1 MTTVGYEILRRD
13 LVCQEPGRY
22 LGWPSVAVRGN
33 GELVVVFSGRRDEHI
48 CPFGV
53 TELVRSQDQ
62 GRTWSE
68 PELVNDTPLDDRD
81 PGIIETPRGA
91 LLISWFTSVAF
102 VEWAERLKDAPGYG
116 PEMIA
121 GWRERIEAVT
131 PELKRAWLGSFV
143 RRSENGGR
151 SWGAPARVW
160 GSAPHGPAALRD
172 GRLLYV
178 GRRYWEGPDALVVE
192 ESTDDGETWRVRGEV
207 PVPENEPFARYHEPH
222 VVETGDGELV
232 ALFRYEAP
240 REEDWSMRQSRSVDG
255 GRIWSVAE
263 NTGIL
268 GYPPHLLRLGNGWL
282 LLTFGR
288 RFVPYGQR
296 AVLSRDGGRTWDV
309 EHQMVVAPSPN
320 ADMGYP
326 ATVQLQDG
334 TLYTVHYQMARPGEK
349 TSILGTHWRL
359 EGV

>member
-1 MTTVGYEILRRD
+1 MSEPSYEILRRD
-13 LVCQEPGRY
+13 LVCREPGRY
-22 LGWPSVAVRGN
+22 LGWPSIAQRTT
-33 GELVVVFSGRRDEHI
+33 GELVVVFSGRRDQHI

-53 TELVRSQDQ
+53 TELVRSQDG

-81 PGIIETPRGA
+81 AGIIETPKGA

-102 VEWAERLKDAPGYG
+102 VDMAERLKDAPGYG
-116 PEMIA
+116 AEMIEN
-121 GWRERIEAVT
+121 WSDRIAAIT
-131 PELKRAWLGSFV
+131 PEVKRAWLGSFL

-151 SWGAPARVW
+151 SWGMPIRVW
-160 GSAPHGPAALRD
+160 ASAPHGPIALRD

-178 GRRYWEGPDALVVE
+178 GRRYWQGPDALVVE
-192 ESTDDGETWRVRGEV
+192 ESLDDGKTWRVRGEV
-207 PVPENEPFARYHEPH
+207 PVPADEPFSRYHEPH
-222 VVETGDGELV
+222 IVETNGGDLV

-240 REEDWSMRQSRSVDG
+240 REEDWCMRQSRSVDG

-268 GYPPHLLRLGNGWL
+268 GFPPHLLRLRNGWL

-296 AVLSRDGGRTWDV
+296 ACVSQDGGRTWGVD
-309 EHQMVVAPSPN
+309 HQIVVCPSPN

-326 ATVQLQDG
+326 ATVQLVDG
-334 TLYTVHYQMARPGEK
+334 TLYTVHYQIARPGEK

-359 EGV
+359 EGA